1 MISTV
6 APKQTVLPVVVVD
19 IPLSRRDIENV
30 ARAITMDEQHPID
43 KIAQFFFDEKL
54 FINTA
59 ADSMRKLSIPYVP
72 FCIRSTASMMIL
84 RPVFWSGNSVFPQE
98 WMVWLPY
105 RILSKYVH

>member
-6 APKQTVLPVVVVD
+6 ALKQTVLPVVVVD

-43 KIAQFFFDEKL
+43 KIAQFFDEKL

-59 ADSMRKLSIPYVP
+59 ADSKEEIIHTL
-72 FCIRSTASMMIL
+72 CTL
-84 RPVFWSGNSVFPQE
+84 LQE